1 MIMKNRNIRL
11 LIIPCTIALAITCIQ
26 AGYADVSLQARLES
40 SVIRVNESTPLL
52 VTATITGGESLSA
65 PKIPNQEGLQF
76 QYLSQSQQSQFSFS
90 NGRTTMSQVVQWK
103 YEVIALK
110 EGKYTLDNIQIPGE
124 SGNPIKANPIKL
136 TVLATSESK
145 PTPKQN
151 SYGVL
156 VTAELNK
163 ENAVVGEEIILTY
176 DAWIPPN
183 RGIDPAKIED
193 QRGQFQGFWT
203 EIYDYGD
210 NRPVQNM
217 RTQDGTIYKK
227 FPLIRYILYPL
238 KPGKYTIPPLTLVCR
253 VPEGGNLS
261 SFPFQRRMKHISV
274 ASTEAVIQVDPLP
287 NEGKP
292 DIFQG
297 AVGNFQLE
305 GQVENTEIN
314 EGDTITLKVVLRGE
328 GNIRNVPSPILPDLS
343 KFQEFQADKDE
354 EIQITLE
361 GVKGRIQYT
370 YPLLPHDLN
379 ANTIGPVRFA
389 YFDPEQD
396 KYQVLSTDPIQL
408 TIHSL
413 RNSMQGMGYTSDRR
427 IIYRIGDDFRFVIS
441 SPLVLST
448 IFLPVY
454 QTPTFWILFVTPI
467 FIIAF
472 GFYWKRRREFLEYH
486 PAVRQSKKAPRQAK
500 RLLTDARKA
509 FQNGELE
516 SVFSHL
522 EKAVTD
528 YISKRWDFSC
538 AGMTSQELQ
547 NALQQNGVS
556 EDVSGQVITRLVD
569 LGAARFSG
577 TTHQHEAV
585 QSHIMETEKILS
597 MLMKQKTV

>member
-1 MIMKNRNIRL
+1 MFMDNRNIRL
-11 LIIPCTIALAITCIQ
+11 LIIPGLIALAMTCIQ
-26 AGYADVSLQARLES
+26 TGYADVSLQASLDN
-40 SVIRVNESTPLL
+40 SVIRVNETTQLL
-52 VTATITGGESLSA
+52 VTATITGGESISA
-65 PKIPNQEGLQF
+65 PKIANLEGLQF

-90 NGRTTMSQVVQWK
+90 NGRTTMSRVVQWK

-110 EGKYTLDNIQIPGE
+110 EGKYTLDSIHIPGE
-124 SGNPIKANPIKL
+124 SGHPIKANPIKL
-136 TVLATSESK
+136 TVLAASEAR

-151 SYGVL
+151 TYGVL

-163 ENAVVGEEIILTY
+163 EKAVVGEEIILTY

-203 EIYDYGD
+203 EIFDYGD
-210 NRPVQNM
+210 NRPVQNV
-217 RTQDGTIYKK
+217 RTQNGSLYKK

-253 VPEGGNLS
+253 VPENGNFQ
-261 SFPFQRRMKHISV
+261 SFPFTRKMKHISV

-287 NEGKP
+287 KEGKP
-292 DIFQG
+292 EIFQG
-297 AVGNFQLE
+297 AVGKFQLE

-354 EIQITLE
+354 EIQVTKE

-370 YPLLPHDLN
+370 YPLLPRDVN
-379 ANTIGPVRFA
+379 ANTIGPIQFA

-408 TIHSL
+408 TIQSL

-427 IIYRIGDDFRFVIS
+427 IIYRIGEDFRFVIS

-448 IFLPVY
+448 IFLPIY
-454 QTPTFWILFVTPI
+454 QTSTFWVLFVTPI

-472 GFYWKRRREFLEYH
+472 GFYWKRRQEFLVYN
-486 PAVRQSKKAPRQAK
+486 PAVLQSKKAPRQAK
-500 RLLTDARKA
+500 RLLTGARKA
-509 FQNGELE
+509 FQNGEME
-516 SVFSHL
+516 SVYSHL

-528 YISKRWDFSC
+528 YISKRWNFSC
-538 AGMTSQELQ
+538 AGMTTQELHNVLKQ
-547 NALQQNGVS
+547 HGVT
-556 EDVSGQVITRLVD
+556 EEVSGQVITRLED
-569 LGAARFSG
+569 LDAARFSG
-577 TTHQHEAV
+577 TTHQPEAV
-585 QSHIMETEKILS
+585 QSHIMETEKTLS